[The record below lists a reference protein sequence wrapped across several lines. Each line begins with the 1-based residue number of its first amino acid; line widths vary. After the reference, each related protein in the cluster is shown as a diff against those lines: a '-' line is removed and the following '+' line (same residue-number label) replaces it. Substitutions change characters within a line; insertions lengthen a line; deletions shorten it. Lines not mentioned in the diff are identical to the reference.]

1 MDDLPPHDN
10 ENVHEGDWLEQA
22 EARVLDAA
30 VALAAELGW
39 NERLAQ
45 AALRDAQLNSRDR
58 RLIIPHGA
66 RDLAA
71 LLSRRHDQKAL
82 AALSRIDASALKVR
96 ERIHAAVEAR
106 IEAAMKDEAAVRRAN
121 GFLALPFNAPLGLRL
136 AWESADHLWRWA
148 GDTATDENHYSKRA
162 ILSAV
167 LLTTLA
173 ARLRGGRT
181 EAGAHLA
188 HRIDQVMD
196 FEKWKGRLPKPAEAG
211 ESLATWLGKLRY
223 AARAKAGVHGQE
235 GAGPAKPHRGA
246 EFLPPPSPEADPS
259 A

>member
-30 VALAAELGW
+30 IALAPELGW
-39 NERLAQ
+39 SERLAE

-58 RLIIPHGA
+58 RLVIPHGA

-71 LLSRRHDQKAL
+71 LLSRRHDQRAL
-82 AALSRIDASALKVR
+82 AALSKIDASTLKVR

-106 IEAAMKDEAAVRRAN
+106 IEAAMKDEPAVRRAN

-167 LLTTLA
+167 LLGTLA
-173 ARLRGGRT
+173 ARLRGGRP
-181 EAGAHLA
+181 EAHAHLGR
-188 HRIDQVMD
+188 RIDQVMD
-196 FEKWKGRLPKPAEAG
+196 FEKWKAKIPNPTEAG
-211 ESLATWLGKLRY
+211 EGLAAWLGKMRY
-223 AARAKAGVHGQE
+223 AAREKAGM
-235 GAGPAKPHRGA
+235 PADAQTPTRTQRGA
-246 EFLPPPSPEADPS
+246 ELLPPPTPEA
-259 A
+259 